1 VKASKGSRLMK
12 PNAFIIGLA
21 LVIALASMSMF
32 TVHITQSAVLLELQ
46 KPKEIITEPGL
57 YFKIPFIQKIR
68 YFSKQLLDNDSPPAE
83 VITRDKKNL
92 LIDNFSLWRITDP
105 LKFLETVR
113 SVNGARARLD
123 DIVYSE
129 LRVEIG
135 THDLHAAVTE
145 SRETIMAKIT
155 KEANVKAAEYGI
167 ELADVRIKRIDLPPE
182 IANSI
187 FNRMRTERERIAKEY
202 RSEGNEESTKIRA
215 TTDKEKTILIAEAYK
230 QEQTVRGKG
239 DAKAIKV
246 YADALQKDPKFYA
259 FIRSMEAYK
268 TSLKNDTTILMT
280 EDSDF
285 LKFLNKQQ

>member
-1 VKASKGSRLMK
+1 MK

-57 YFKIPFIQKIR
+57 YFKLPFIQKVR

-145 SRETIMAKIT
+145 SRETIMDKIT
-155 KEANVKAAEYGI
+155 KEANLKAGEYGI
-167 ELADVRIKRIDLPPE
+167 ELVDVRIKRIDLPPE

-239 DAKAIKV
+239 DAKAIKI

-268 TSLKNDTTILMT
+268 NSLKTDTTILLS

-285 LKFLNKQQ
+285 LKFLNKPQ

>member
-1 VKASKGSRLMK
+1 MK

-92 LIDNFSLWRITDP
+92 LIDNFSLWRITNP

-113 SVNGARARLD
+113 SINGARARLD

-145 SRETIMAKIT
+145 SREEIMAKVT
-155 KEANVKAAEYGI
+155 RESSVKATEYGI
-167 ELADVRIKRIDLPPE
+167 ELVDVRVKRIDLPPE

-215 TTDKEKTILIAEAYK
+215 QTDKEKTILIAEAYK
-230 QEQTVRGKG
+230 EEQTVRGEG

-246 YADALQKDPKFYA
+246 YADALQKDPKFYS

-268 TSLKNDTTILMT
+268 NSLKTDTTILLS

>member
-1 VKASKGSRLMK
+1 MK

-46 KPKEIITEPGL
+46 KPKEIIAKPGL
-57 YFKIPFIQKIR
+57 YFKIPFIQKVR

-239 DAKAIKV
+239 DAKAIKI